1 MALVVSVGK
10 NPQFLSINQ
19 GKNGA
24 LVGPL
29 SLCGWGQ
36 TKVGEMW
43 GVSPSITRAKTIYS
57 VDIK

>member
-36 TKVGEMW
+36 TKVGEML
-43 GVSPSITRAKTIYS
+43 GGQPKYKPGQIRYIQLT
-57 VDIK
+57 